1 MISFLSMLNLLIDKI
16 FIYSLQFRKL
26 LYKFIIFNYKINLYM
41 LTKYVE
47 DI

>member
-1 MISFLSMLNLLIDKI
+1 MTSFLSMLNLFLDKT
-16 FIYSLQFRKL
+16 FMYSLQFRKL
-26 LYKFIIFNYKINLYM
+26 LYKFIIFNYKINLYR